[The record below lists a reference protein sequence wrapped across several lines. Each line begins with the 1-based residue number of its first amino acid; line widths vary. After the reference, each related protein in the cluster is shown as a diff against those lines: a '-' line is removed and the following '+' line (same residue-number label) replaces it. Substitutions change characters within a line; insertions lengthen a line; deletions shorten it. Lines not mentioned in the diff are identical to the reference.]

1 MANTLFP
8 KFKELLLQDL
18 TSATVKVMLVKSG
31 YTYSSSHQYLS
42 DVSTYD
48 NGRSSALTNIT
59 VANGIFDADD
69 VSGITVLASAQ
80 VIAVVLYKDT
90 GTDSTSPLIAYID
103 TMTGL
108 PFTVGAGGTVQII
121 WDNGNYKIF
130 AL

>member
-1 MANTLFP
+1 MSNTLFP

>member
-18 TSATVKVMLVKSG
+18 TSATVKVMLVKTG
-31 YTYSSSHQYLS
+31 YTYSTSHQYLS

-121 WDNGNYKIF
+121 WDNGDYKIF

>member
-1 MANTLFP
+1 MSNTLFP

-69 VSGITVLASAQ
+69 VSGITVSASAQ

-90 GTDSTSPLIAYID
+90 GNDSTSPLIAYID

-121 WDNGNYKIF
+121 WDNGDYKIF

>member
-1 MANTLFP
+1 MSNTLFP
-8 KFKELLLQDL
+8 KFKELLLQNL
-18 TSATVKVMLVKSG
+18 ASATVKVMLVKSG

-69 VSGITVLASAQ
+69 VSGITVSASAQ

-90 GTDSTSPLIAYID
+90 GNDSTSPLIAYID

-121 WDNGNYKIF
+121 WDNGDYKIF